1 MTAKDSE
8 PLNFEQG
15 SILEGCGLCRADD
28 EGDFASNLPA
38 RQKDSFF
45 FCSFL
50 SFLHFP
56 SDFIVQ
62 VSREGLLSHPL
73 LCP

>member
-1 MTAKDSE
+1 MTAKARE

-15 SILEGCGLCRADD
+15 SILEGCGLCRADG

-45 FCSFL
+45 FSFL

>member
-1 MTAKDSE
+1 MTAKARE

-15 SILEGCGLCRADD
+15 SILEGCGLCQADD

-45 FCSFL
+45 FFFAL
-50 SFLHFP
+50 SFPFCI
-56 SDFIVQ
+56 F
-62 VSREGLLSHPL
+62 LLIS
-73 LCP
+73 